1 MQIFNNIS
9 LKKFNT
15 FSLDY
20 LAESIIEIVSEEEA
34 MALFSDS
41 AQLKKPVLIL
51 GGGSNILFT
60 SDFSGTII
68 KPCISGI
75 SVESEDKDSVVVS
88 AGAGVK
94 WDDLVEW
101 CVERDY
107 SGLENLALIPGNVG
121 ATPVQNIGAY
131 GVEVKDLIEG
141 VNTVSIADGSAKYF
155 TNKECNFGYR
165 TSIFKEKLKGKYLIT
180 RVFFK
185 VSKSFNPNL
194 GYGSLKE
201 EVEKEGKVTLRNVR
215 NSVVSIRKSKLPDP
229 EITGNAGSFFKNPVV
244 RMGLAE
250 RLKELYPGIP
260 VYNDR
265 PGYVKLAAG
274 WLIDQCGWKGTRRGD
289 AGVHDKQ
296 ALVLVN
302 YGNARGSDI
311 YILSEDIRKS
321 VKEKFG
327 VSLER
332 EAEVVGPI

>member
-9 LKKFNT
+9 LKKLNT

-20 LAESIIEIVSEEEA
+20 TAESIIEIVSEEEA
-34 MALFSDS
+34 QTLFRDP
-41 AQLKKPVLIL
+41 AQLKKPLLIL

-60 SDFSGTII
+60 SDFTGTII
-68 KPCISGI
+68 KPCITGI
-75 SVESEDKDSVVVS
+75 YIESEDKEYAVIS

-107 SGLENLALIPGNVG
+107 CGLENLALIPGNVG

-131 GVEVKDLIEG
+131 GVEVKDFIEG

-155 TNKECNFGYR
+155 TNKECYFGYR

-180 RVFFK
+180 RVFYK
-185 VSKSFNPNL
+185 VTKTFTPKL
-194 GYGSLKE
+194 EYGSLKE
-201 EVEKEGKVTLRNVR
+201 EVEKTGAVNLRNIR

-229 EITGNAGSFFKNPVV
+229 DIIGNAGSFFKNPVV
-244 RMGLAE
+244 RIGLSE
-250 RLKELYPGIP
+250 RLKELYPTMP
-260 VYNDR
+260 FYTDS

-274 WLIDQCGWKGTRRGD
+274 WLIEQCGWKGTRRGD

-302 YGNARGSDI
+302 YGNASGNEI
-311 YILSEDIRKS
+311 YMLSEEIRKS

-327 VSLER
+327 VTLER
-332 EAEVVGPI
+332 EAEVVGAI